1 MELIRKIRIGSLSD
15 NDLVINNDHVSDYH
29 LELIHDNYGN
39 VFITDLNSINGT
51 FLNNVRIE
59 GFSRVYWGDKV
70 TISGKFMFDWM
81 KLIIEDKNEALDL
94 NNRSEI
100 VYSEL
105 TKQKISIPVIENNEV
120 KYHKE
125 VKTTE
130 EDDIIQEHSNPII
143 QFYLNN
149 SQIVNIFLLNLLL
162 GILFYFAFLV

>member
-39 VFITDLNSINGT
+39 IFITDLNSTHGT

-59 GFSRVYWGDKV
+59 GFSKIYWGDRV

-81 KLIIEDKNEALDL
+81 KLIIEDKNDVLDL

-105 TKQKISIPVIENNEV
+105 TNQKISIPVIENNRIKYQDEIEISDEV
-120 KYHKE
+120 YK
-125 VKTTE
+125 
-130 EDDIIQEHSNPII
+130 EHSNPII

-149 SQIVNIFLLNLLL
+149 SQIMNIFLLNLLL

>member
-39 VFITDLNSINGT
+39 IFITDLNSTHGT

-59 GFSRVYWGDKV
+59 GFSKVYWGDRV
-70 TISGKFMFDWM
+70 TISGKFVFDWM
-81 KLIIEDKNEALDL
+81 KLIIEDKNEVNDL

-105 TKQKISIPVIENNEV
+105 TKQKISIPVIENYGT
-120 KYHKE
+120 KYHE
-125 VKTTE
+125 DIETTE
-130 EDDIIQEHSNPII
+130 EVYQEHSNPII